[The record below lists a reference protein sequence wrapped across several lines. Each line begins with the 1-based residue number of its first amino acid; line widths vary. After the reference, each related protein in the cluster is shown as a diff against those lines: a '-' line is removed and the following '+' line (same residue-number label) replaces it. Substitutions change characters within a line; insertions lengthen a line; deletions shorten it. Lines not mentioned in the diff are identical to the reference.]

1 MVDEGRGHGHRNCV
15 DLSNLLIEADPKV
28 EDVLVD
34 GKELDVFL
42 ED

>member
-1 MVDEGRGHGHRNCV
+1 MVDEGGRRGHRHCG
-15 DLSNLLIEADPKV
+15 DLLNLLTEVDPQV
-28 EDVLVD
+28 VDVVVD

>member
-1 MVDEGRGHGHRNCV
+1 MVGGGRRRGHRNCM
-15 DLSNLLIEADPKV
+15 DLSNLLTEVDPKV